1 MKTIVINAD
10 PKKSGSTAQL
20 MKCAVKGVESVN
32 SEVEYVDLYDFD
44 LSGCTV
50 CQICKNDEEI
60 CKCYLKDEVSPLIE
74 RILSSDCLLV
84 GAPIF
89 FSYPSSH
96 YLALLERLIY
106 CIVSYKTGNKFK
118 GKVNVGFFYTTNYP
132 KKYFEE
138 KIRPHLKKSEDLLKM
153 LNGDVEIH
161 AFHKISNVERSGASE
176 DKLKSKEEQFKNDL
190 EKVFDIC
197 AELSK

>member
-1 MKTIVINAD
+1 MYN
-10 PKKSGSTAQL
+10 
-20 MKCAVKGVESVN
+20 
-32 SEVEYVDLYDFD
+32 FD
-44 LSGCTV
+44 LRGCTI
-50 CQICKNDEEI
+50 CQACKTDEET
-60 CKCYLKDEVSPLIE
+60 CKCYLKDDISPLIE
-74 RILSSDCLLV
+74 GILSSDCLLV

-118 GKVNVGFFYTTNYP
+118 GKVNVGLFYTTNYP

-138 KIRPHLKKSEDLLKM
+138 KIRPHLKKSEDLLEM

-161 AFHKISNVERSGASE
+161 TVHKISNVERSNASE
-176 DKLKSKEEQFKNDL
+176 DKLKSKEEQFKDDL
-190 EKVFDIC
+190 KNVFEIC
-197 AELSK
+197 AELSKQ